1 MEGERSAE
9 DNHAVKEVVACCPNC
24 SGYVQRAARP
34 AAKVGTVRMPCS
46 IDWPIDGDDPKRSE
60 GGIPKN
66 ADGKNQASEDARRML
81 CKRHLGSKRA
91 NMFKTR
97 RHYHPYRTGRSHGAE
112 DNNVQNREVL
122 YQNERMKMI
131 FHGPSIPHGP
141 KS

>member
-1 MEGERSAE
+1 
-9 DNHAVKEVVACCPNC
+9 
-24 SGYVQRAARP
+24 
-34 AAKVGTVRMPCS
+34 MPSS
-46 IDWPIDGDDPKRSE
+46 IDWPIDGDEIALSKRSE

-66 ADGKNQASEDARRML
+66 ADGKNQASEDVRRTL
-81 CKRHLGSKRA
+81 CKRHLGFQEGKTCSKREGI
-91 NMFKTR
+91 R
-97 RHYHPYRTGRSHGAE
+97 LHPYRTGRSDGAE